1 MFSYRV
7 VARPATAPAVEI
19 VLPRNYAQVRSG
31 RVGQPP
37 PDRRVT
43 AFAGESNMS
52 DVWVVVAS
60 STRCRIF
67 AQHKHNAPLE
77 QLEEIEHPEGRLH
90 DRDLAT
96 DRPGR
101 SFDSSGPG
109 RHGMGQPVSPSE
121 QENIRFAK
129 SVASRLDAARKREAF
144 DRLVLVADPRFLGHL
159 RQGLTPATRSRLST
173 ELQKNL
179 ADADPATIREA
190 LPYRI

>member
-1 MFSYRV
+1 
-7 VARPATAPAVEI
+7 
-19 VLPRNYAQVRSG
+19 
-31 RVGQPP
+31 
-37 PDRRVT
+37 
-43 AFAGESNMS
+43 MS

-67 AQHKHNAPLE
+67 AQHKHSGPLE
-77 QLEEIEHPEGRLH
+77 PVVELKHPEGRLRG
-90 DRDLAT
+90 RDLAT

-101 SFDSSGPG
+101 TFDSEGNG
-109 RHGMGQPVSPSE
+109 RHAMGQPVDPHE

-129 SVASRLDAARKREAF
+129 TVAGKIDAARKKRRF

-159 RQGLTPATRSRLST
+159 RHGLSPATRQHLTT

-179 ADADPATIREA
+179 ADADPTAIRSA

>member
-1 MFSYRV
+1 
-7 VARPATAPAVEI
+7 
-19 VLPRNYAQVRSG
+19 
-31 RVGQPP
+31 
-37 PDRRVT
+37 
-43 AFAGESNMS
+43 MS

-67 AQHKHNAPLE
+67 AQHKHSGPLE
-77 QLEEIEHPEGRLH
+77 PVAELDHPEGRLRA
-90 DRDLAT
+90 RDFAS

-101 SFDSSGPG
+101 SFDSAGNG
-109 RHGMGQPVSPSE
+109 RHAMGQPVNAHE

-129 SVASRLDAARKREAF
+129 TVATKIDAARKKDRF

-159 RQGLTPATRSRLST
+159 RHGLSPATRQRLTT

-179 ADADPATIREA
+179 ADADPKVIRSA